1 MSEETDRFQGM
12 ENERNQR
19 MMVLMTAM
27 KDYIG
32 AVTTEINE
40 LRNLLGIS
48 PAVVTPPEA
57 KPKAKPKTKAKAKP
71 KAKPKKKATEAPES
85 TAD

>member
-1 MSEETDRFQGM
+1 MNEETDRFQGM

-32 AVTTEINE
+32 AVTAETNE

-48 PAVVTPPEA
+48 PTVAKPPEA
-57 KPKAKPKTKAKAKP
+57 KPKAKPKAKQKKA
-71 KAKPKKKATEAPES
+71 KKKATKDLES
-85 TAD
+85 TVD

>member
-1 MSEETDRFQGM
+1 MSEETDRFQVM
-12 ENERNQR
+12 ESERNQR

-48 PAVVTPPEA
+48 LAVARPPEA
-57 KPKAKPKTKAKAKP
+57 KPKAKPKAKS
-71 KAKPKKKATEAPES
+71 KKKTSKDLES
-85 TAD
+85 TVD